1 MSNISSS
8 AELKEAIQY
17 LELEQK
23 VIGRQLKEQ
32 FNIVTDELKPVNLI
46 TSVMKDVSSSPY
58 IIDKVVGTALGVGTG
73 YISRKFIY
81 GSSANPVRK
90 LVGSALQL
98 AVTTIATKKLVPV
111 SIMGRFLFKKIF
123 GKKEVKTQK
132 L

>member
-90 LVGSALQL
+90 LIGSALQL

-123 GKKEVKTQK
+123 GKKEVKT
-132 L
+132 

>member
-17 LELEQK
+17 LEIEQK

-73 YISRKFIY
+73 YISRKFIA
-81 GSSANPVRK
+81 GTSANPVRK
-90 LVGSALQL
+90 LIGSALQL

-123 GKKEVKTQK
+123 GKKEAKTQK